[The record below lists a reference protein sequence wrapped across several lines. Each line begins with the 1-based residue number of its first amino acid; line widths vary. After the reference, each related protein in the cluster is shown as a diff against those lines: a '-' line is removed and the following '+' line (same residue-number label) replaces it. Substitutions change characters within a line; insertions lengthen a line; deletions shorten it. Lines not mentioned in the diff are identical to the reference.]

1 MRHPKL
7 SAILLGLALGAAFSA
22 GAQTIIQTVPA
33 GSQAVVVSP
42 PSAVVVQP
50 APVIEP
56 ATVIVVQPAATPV
69 PDPAADAKCHYLAA
83 NDYWD
88 CVNSHSAGQ

>member
-7 SAILLGLALGAAFSA
+7 SAILLGLALGAALSA

-33 GSQAVVVSP
+33 DSQGVVVSP
-42 PSAVVVQP
+42 PSAVIVQP
-50 APVIEP
+50 APVVGP
-56 ATVIVVQPAATPV
+56 ATVIVVQPTATPV

-88 CVNSHSAGQ
+88 CVNSHAGGQ

>member
-1 MRHPKL
+1 MQHPKP
-7 SAILLGLALGAAFSA
+7 SAMLLALALGAALSA

-33 GSQAVVVSP
+33 DSQAVVVSP
-42 PSAVVVQP
+42 PSAIVVEPAVVETTP
-50 APVIEP
+50 VIVLRLAPV
-56 ATVIVVQPAATPV
+56 PV
-69 PDPAADAKCHYLAA
+69 PDPAADAKCHFLVG

>member
-7 SAILLGLALGAAFSA
+7 SATLLGLALGAALSA

-33 GSQAVVVSP
+33 DSQAVVVSP

-50 APVIEP
+50 APVEP
-56 ATVIVVQPAATPV
+56 ATVIVVQPTATPV

-83 NDYWD
+83 NDYWE